1 MITADEVRNKYYVRN
16 ISMLF
21 LCYLTYYLFRHM
33 AALRSVIFIEENAH
47 VYSVIDFQTYKL
59 L

>member
-1 MITADEVRNKYYVRN
+1 
-16 ISMLF
+16 MLF

-47 VYSVIDFQTYKL
+47 AYSVIDFQTYKL